1 MGPAPHRIGGTC
13 SRTQGGTVVRTRK
26 ARLALCVVAVSALGA
41 VFASGAYGA
50 IAYTNSG
57 NIIIPNGA
65 PINTEGV
72 ANPYPSSINVSGLL
86 GTVGKATVTLSNLT
100 HTWPD
105 DIDILLSGPGGQ
117 AVILMSDAGTSL
129 DVNNVTLT
137 FDDAAGSTLPN
148 DAQIVSGTFRPFN
161 FVGGDLV
168 DNFSPGPTPS
178 GSTLGVF
185 TGTDPNG
192 TWNLWVR
199 DDLGGDVGALSGW
212 TLTLDGPTLAPGTPP
227 PPPPPPANP
236 VPVPTSPT
244 PCSST
249 QRGTGGHDV
258 LVGTSGGDRLV
269 GLGGPDVLRGR
280 AGEDCLYGGR
290 GNDLLVG
297 GPAHDVIR
305 CGRGRDDRA
314 VVRANDSVSGCEHV
328 RRG

>member
-1 MGPAPHRIGGTC
+1 LFADTGRDFM
-13 SRTQGGTVVRTRK
+13 RTRK
-26 ARLALCVVAVSALGA
+26 ARLALSVVAVTALGA

-50 IAYTNSG
+50 IAYTNPN

-65 PINTEGV
+65 PITQVGH

-86 GTVGKATVTLSNLT
+86 GTVGKATVTLTNLT

-105 DIDILLSGPGGQ
+105 DLDILLEGPGGQ
-117 AVILMSDAGTSL
+117 AVILMSDAGGSG
-129 DVNNVTLT
+129 DVQNVTLT
-137 FDDAAGSTLPN
+137 FDDAAGSPLPN
-148 DAQIVSGTFRPFN
+148 DTQIASGTFTPFN
-161 FVGGDLV
+161 YVGNDLV
-168 DNFSPGPTPS
+168 DNFAPGPTPT
-178 GSTLGVF
+178 GSTLSVF

-192 TWNLWVR
+192 TWNLWVVDD
-199 DDLGGDVGALSGW
+199 DDLDVGALSGW
-212 TLTLDGPTLAPGTPP
+212 TLSLDGPTLAPGTPP

-236 VPVPTSPT
+236 APVPTSPT

-258 LVGTSGGDRLV
+258 LIGTSGGDRLV

-280 AGEDCLYGGR
+280 AGQDCLYGGR

-305 CGRGRDDRA
+305 CGRGRNDRA

>member
-1 MGPAPHRIGGTC
+1 
-13 SRTQGGTVVRTRK
+13 VRTRK
-26 ARLALCVVAVSALGA
+26 ARLALCVVAVTALGA

-50 IAYTNSG
+50 IAYTNPN

-65 PINTEGV
+65 PITQLGH

-86 GTVGKATVTLSNLT
+86 GTVGKATVTLTNLT
-100 HTWPD
+100 HTYPD

-117 AVILMSDAGTSL
+117 AVILTSDAGGSD
-129 DVNNVTLT
+129 DVSNVTLT
-137 FDDAAGSTLPN
+137 FDDAAGSTLLN
-148 DAQIVSGTFRPFN
+148 DTLITSGTFRPFN
-161 FVGGDLV
+161 FVGNDLV
-168 DNFSPGPTPS
+168 DNFAPGPTPT

-192 TWNLWVR
+192 TWNLWVV
-199 DDLGGDVGALSGW
+199 DDEDQDVGALSGW
-212 TLTLDGPTLAPGTPP
+212 TLSLDGPTLAPGTPP

-236 VPVPTSPT
+236 APVPTSPT

-258 LVGTSGGDRLV
+258 LIGTSGGDRLV

-280 AGEDCLYGGR
+280 AGQDCLYGGR

-297 GPAHDVIR
+297 GPAHDVLR
-305 CGRGRDDRA
+305 CGRGRNDRA

>member
-1 MGPAPHRIGGTC
+1 VTLK
-13 SRTQGGTVVRTRK
+13 TRK
-26 ARLALCVVAVSALGA
+26 ARFTLCVAVASVLGA
-41 VFASGAYGA
+41 VFSSSAQGAFA
-50 IAYTNSG
+50 FS
-57 NIIIPNGA
+57 NGA
-65 PINTEGV
+65 TITIPAGAPGDDGPGN

-86 GTVGKATVTLSNLT
+86 GTVGKATVTLTNLT

-137 FDDAAGSTLPN
+137 FDDAAGSSLPN
-148 DAQIVSGTFRPFN
+148 EAQIVSGTFTPSN
-161 FVGGDLV
+161 YIGNDTLGV
-168 DNFSPGPTPS
+168 DTFTPGPAPS

-192 TWNLWVR
+192 TWNLWVV
-199 DDLGGDVGALSGW
+199 DDEDQDVGALSGW
-212 TLTLDGPTLAPGTPP
+212 TLSLDGPTLAPGTPP

-236 VPVPTSPT
+236 APVPTSPT

-258 LVGTSGGDRLV
+258 LIGTSGGDRLV

-297 GPAHDVIR
+297 GPAHDVLR
-305 CGRGRDDRA
+305 CGRGRNDRA